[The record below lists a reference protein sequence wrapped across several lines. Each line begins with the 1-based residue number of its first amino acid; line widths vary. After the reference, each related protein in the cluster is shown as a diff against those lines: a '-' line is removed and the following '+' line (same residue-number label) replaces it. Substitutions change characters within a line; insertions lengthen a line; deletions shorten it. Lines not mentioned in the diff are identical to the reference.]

1 MYSIVKSKEYPHEV
15 ADSLFLHYSYIDTM
29 YNLIYTSE
37 LGEKDVY
44 NYSDLGYYMF
54 KKIIENTY
62 KDTLNNL
69 LDIYFYKKLGMNY
82 LGYSP
87 KRKFKLNDIVPTE
100 HDWNLEVKQFTD
112 MFMIWEL
119 QCKEEWG
126 DMQVYFQMPMI

>member
-1 MYSIVKSKEYPHEV
+1 MYSNLKSKEYPHEV

-62 KDTLNNL
+62 Q
-69 LDIYFYKKLGMNY
+69 GH
-82 LGYSP
+82 
-87 KRKFKLNDIVPTE
+87 FK
-100 HDWNLEVKQFTD
+100 
-112 MFMIWEL
+112 
-119 QCKEEWG
+119 
-126 DMQVYFQMPMI
+126 